1 MRRFSD
7 WRINYKMGALIVSAL
22 LPVILVFFFKVLP
35 DTEEQFLE
43 DKKRE
48 IKSVVEA
55 GYNVLEI
62 YYQRVQSGELTME
75 DAEVKMGNEL
85 NAYRY
90 AGKEYYFAY
99 DLQGV
104 TKALGSDAKLV
115 GTNRYDIKDK
125 KDNYFLRDMINMV
138 KTNGEGFVTY
148 YYPKLGETE
157 ASPKISFVK
166 MHPGWKILIG
176 SGLYLD
182 DVDANITAF
191 TTNLLITIGIA
202 VLIAAI
208 LGYFIMR
215 LIVKPIL
222 ALNIAAEKAAAG
234 DYSVETKVES
244 KDEIGTLGLAFN
256 KMLKTIASSI
266 EEVTAKQAD
275 AERSA
280 IEAKQAQEKAEKQE
294 DYLKSSVEVIL
305 GEMQKFSAGDLTVE
319 LDEKDKGIIGDLFR
333 GFNRAVQNVRSML
346 IRVHE
351 AVQATA
357 SASTE
362 ISSSTEELAA
372 GMQEQSQQVDE
383 VAGAVEEMTKT
394 IIETSRNAS
403 GAADASKNAGS
414 TAGVGGNVVK
424 DTIQGMNRIA
434 DVVQHSA
441 ETVLALGKSSEQ
453 IGEIIQVIDDIADQT
468 NLLALNAAI
477 EAARAGEQGRGFA
490 VVADE
495 VRKLAERTTKATK
508 EIADMIKTIQRETS
522 GAVTSMQQGRE
533 EVDRGKTL
541 ADSAGKSLNEII
553 SATVQVGDLISQVA
567 TASEEQSSAAEQI
580 SKSIES
586 MRSVTRESAT
596 GISQIARASEDLN
609 RLTHQLEELMSEFRI
624 SGQET

>member
-1 MRRFSD
+1 
-7 WRINYKMGALIVSAL
+7 
-22 LPVILVFFFKVLP
+22 
-35 DTEEQFLE
+35 
-43 DKKRE
+43 
-48 IKSVVEA
+48 
-55 GYNVLEI
+55 
-62 YYQRVQSGELTME
+62 
-75 DAEVKMGNEL
+75 
-85 NAYRY
+85 
-90 AGKEYYFAY
+90 
-99 DLQGV
+99 
-104 TKALGSDAKLV
+104 
-115 GTNRYDIKDK
+115 
-125 KDNYFLRDMINMV
+125 
-138 KTNGEGFVTY
+138 
-148 YYPKLGETE
+148 
-157 ASPKISFVK
+157 
-166 MHPGWKILIG
+166 
-176 SGLYLD
+176 
-182 DVDANITAF
+182 
-191 TTNLLITIGIA
+191 
-202 VLIAAI
+202 
-208 LGYFIMR
+208 
-215 LIVKPIL
+215 
-222 ALNIAAEKAAAG
+222 
-234 DYSVETKVES
+234 
-244 KDEIGTLGLAFN
+244 
-256 KMLKTIASSI
+256 
-266 EEVTAKQAD
+266 
-275 AERSA
+275 
-280 IEAKQAQEKAEKQE
+280 
-294 DYLKSSVEVIL
+294 
-305 GEMQKFSAGDLTVE
+305 MQKFSAGDLTVE

-553 SATVQVGDLISQVA
+553 SAPSRWGILSVRLPQHQKSNQVPQSRFRRVSKVCVPLPVSLQQ
-567 TASEEQSSAAEQI
+567 ASLKLPVLLRTS
-580 SKSIES
+580 
-586 MRSVTRESAT
+586 T
-596 GISQIARASEDLN
+596 G
-609 RLTHQLEELMSEFRI
+609 
-624 SGQET
+624 